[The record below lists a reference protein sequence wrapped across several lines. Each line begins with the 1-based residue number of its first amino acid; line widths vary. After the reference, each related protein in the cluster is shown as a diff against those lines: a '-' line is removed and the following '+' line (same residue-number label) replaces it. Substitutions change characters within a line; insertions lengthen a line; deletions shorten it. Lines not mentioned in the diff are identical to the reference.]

1 MILAPE
7 VWWEAVAPWRRNRE
21 LLESRDLSP
30 NQFAISYHQPAPSL
44 SAIVGQYQRI
54 GLLDARPTT
63 WMPNCLKTEEAR
75 LADMSKERSKVELK
89 GDIQPPP
96 SVRGFIF
103 CLL

>member
-30 NQFAISYHQPAPSL
+30 NQFAISYHQPAPPL

-63 WMPNCLKTEEAR
+63 WMPNWQASPVHHCRPKQPVKPKGKTPISGELVLTRFR
-75 LADMSKERSKVELK
+75 LTS
-89 GDIQPPP
+89 
-96 SVRGFIF
+96 
-103 CLL
+103 